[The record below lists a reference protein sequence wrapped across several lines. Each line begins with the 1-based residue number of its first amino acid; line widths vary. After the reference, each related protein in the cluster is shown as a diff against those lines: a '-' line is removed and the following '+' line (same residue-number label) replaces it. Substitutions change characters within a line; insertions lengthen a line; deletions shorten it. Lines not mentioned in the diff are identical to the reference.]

1 MDSRARRNLSA
12 INNQLHDVQRIMV
25 QNIDDVLQ
33 RGTVLSGKLSSG
45 SVTMVS
51 VIKILILLE
60 LDTKTQN
67 LSMLTQKYKKDA
79 TYLNT
84 KSMYVKAAAGCI
96 VVLVFFLYFWVL

>member
-1 MDSRARRNLSA
+1 MK
-12 INNQLHDVQRIMV
+12 VFV
-25 QNIDDVLQ
+25 
-33 RGTVLSGKLSSG
+33 
-45 SVTMVS
+45 
-51 VIKILILLE
+51 E

-84 KSMYVKAAAGCI
+84 KSMYVKAAIGGI

>member
-1 MDSRARRNLSA
+1 MF
-12 INNQLHDVQRIMV
+12 
-25 QNIDDVLQ
+25 
-33 RGTVLSGKLSSG
+33 RGLWCRTLMMCCNEEQFCQVWFQFCNYFEL
-45 SVTMVS
+45 THCF
-51 VIKILILLE
+51 LE

-96 VVLVFFLYFWVL
+96 VVFVIFLYFWVL

>member
-1 MDSRARRNLSA
+1 MMCCREEQCCQVSFFLCF
-12 INNQLHDVQRIMV
+12 
-25 QNIDDVLQ
+25 
-33 RGTVLSGKLSSG
+33 
-45 SVTMVS
+45 VTYLNKVF
-51 VIKILILLE
+51 VE

-84 KSMYVKAAAGCI
+84 KSMYVKAAIGGI